1 MQVVMDPAAPK
12 RPKRSK
18 LLVRYLVRVTVTA
31 GGFSRSIRANQE
43 RWAFS
48 VNITTKKFLD

>member
-1 MQVVMDPAAPK
+1 MVMDPAAPK

-18 LLVRYLVRVTVTA
+18 LLVRYFVRVTVTA